1 MSVLLKKRNIKHDR
15 RIMMKIKDG
24 FILREVAGNYIVVA
38 VGDAVKEFNGI
49 INLNETGAF
58 LWNVLVKGAT
68 EEELLDAILNE
79 YEVEKEI
86 AERDVKAFVEKLTEA
101 KILK

>member
-1 MSVLLKKRNIKHDR
+1 M
-15 RIMMKIKDG
+15 
-24 FILREVAGNYIVVA
+24 
-38 VGDAVKEFNGI
+38 
-49 INLNETGAF
+49 
-58 LWNVLVKGAT
+58 LVKGAT